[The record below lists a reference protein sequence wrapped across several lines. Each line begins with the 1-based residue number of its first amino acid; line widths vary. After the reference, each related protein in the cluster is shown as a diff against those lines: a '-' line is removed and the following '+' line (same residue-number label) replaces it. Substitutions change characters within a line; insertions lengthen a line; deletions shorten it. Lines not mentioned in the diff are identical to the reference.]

1 MTQSQALT
9 EALYLALTAPD
20 DYKAMKATHLA
31 IEFAQRLND
40 AEVEQCKAD
49 ALNLIDEVKNET
61 N

>member
-20 DYKAMKATHLA
+20 EYKAMKATHLA

-40 AEVEQCKAD
+40 AEVERCKLD
-49 ALNLIDEVKNET
+49 ALSMLESV
-61 N
+61 